1 MVPLGDAHAHWTSNA
16 CPQENEE
23 AGDTGLWCYKGGK
36 IFIYSSRFLLTGL
49 IICCKTVKE
58 KSNEI

>member
-1 MVPLGDAHAHWTSNA
+1 MLIGPVNT